1 MEAYYFFSSLKAR
14 FEERMVEVGGD
25 VDGVGVRT
33 RGEVWKSIRDSIRLI
48 LQMSVSAERDK
59 GAMEDLHSL
68 ARYSIMSPNSWLWRQ
83 WLG

>member
-33 RGEVWKSIRDSIRLI
+33 RGEV
-48 LQMSVSAERDK
+48 
-59 GAMEDLHSL
+59 
-68 ARYSIMSPNSWLWRQ
+68 
-83 WLG
+83 